1 MKLDEKKLKE
11 NNTIALVLRSI
22 AQIILGLGIATYIID
37 REIQP
42 IMFVV
47 GIGWVLVLYA
57 LKEII
62 QILHDIRLKVYKK

>member
-11 NNTIALVLRSI
+11 NNTVALVLRSI

-37 REIQP
+37 GEIQP
-42 IMFVV
+42 TMFVV
-47 GIGWVLVLYA
+47 GISWVLVLYA

-62 QILHDIRLKVYKK
+62 QILHDIRIKIYKR